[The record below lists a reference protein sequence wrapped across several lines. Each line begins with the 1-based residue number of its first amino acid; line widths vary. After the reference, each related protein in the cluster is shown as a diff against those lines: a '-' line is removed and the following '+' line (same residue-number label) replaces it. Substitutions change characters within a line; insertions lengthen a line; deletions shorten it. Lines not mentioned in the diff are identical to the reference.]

1 MHYVKKAAIW
11 LAIALVVVVIEKKTG
26 AFTWIFTL
34 GGRFKNPLVS

>member
-11 LAIALVVVVIEKKTG
+11 LVIALVIVVIEKKTG